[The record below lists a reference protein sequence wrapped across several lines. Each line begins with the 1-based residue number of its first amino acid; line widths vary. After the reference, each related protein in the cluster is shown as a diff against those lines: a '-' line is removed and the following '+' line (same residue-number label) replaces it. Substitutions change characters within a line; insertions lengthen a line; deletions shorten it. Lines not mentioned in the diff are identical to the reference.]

1 MAAGRRSG
9 PLLSVAL
16 ITAMAAAATLLVPS
30 VAAAAPT
37 PTLRLLTAT
46 DHIKV
51 VRERRDY
58 VNVDPG
64 AFVTPV
70 GGGFELRVAR
80 PDYDTPIAV
89 HQVDPGT
96 GTTLR
101 TIPNDMLDGWYGL
114 SRVAEAQ

>member
-9 PLLSVAL
+9 PLVTVAL
-16 ITAMAAAATLLVPS
+16 ITAMAAAGTLFVPT
-30 VAAAAPT
+30 VAVAVTT
-37 PTLRLLTAT
+37 PTIRLLTAT

-51 VRERRDY
+51 LRERRNY

-70 GGGFELRVAR
+70 GGGFELRVSR

-89 HQVDPGT
+89 EQVDPGT

-101 TIPNDMLDGWYGL
+101 TI
-114 SRVAEAQ
+114 

>member
-9 PLLSVAL
+9 PLVTAAL
-16 ITAMAAAATLLVPS
+16 ITAMAAAGTLFVPT
-30 VAAAAPT
+30 VAAAAT
-37 PTLRLLTAT
+37 TTIRLLTAT
-46 DHIKV
+46 DHLKV
-51 VRERRDY
+51 LRERRNY

-70 GGGFELRVAR
+70 GGGFELRVSR

-89 HQVDPGT
+89 EQVDPGT

-101 TIPNDMLDGWYGL
+101 TI
-114 SRVAEAQ
+114 